1 MATST
6 GGYRTDASGS
16 KAPKLSHSNSTHGKP
31 SDRHALL
38 TRRGGGQ
45 RRGATLARCH
55 HRRQSLLLCLG
66 YDGLAL
72 PAEAGCPGQGQ
83 PDKEWLSISQLVGL
97 QACGFPDVPFESLA
111 ARNARSIVSHKA
123 VPAPDSRS
131 GGGEGGLSH
140 RLLIQRGVLLFH
152 CCVAA
157 GGYPH
162 AQRSQASQASHRG
175 CSSSS

>member
-31 SDRHALL
+31 SDRHTLL

-111 ARNARSIVSHKA
+111 ARNARSIVHTKPYLPPTAGVVVGKA
-123 VPAPDSRS
+123 
-131 GGGEGGLSH
+131 G
-140 RLLIQRGVLLFH
+140 
-152 CCVAA
+152 
-157 GGYPH
+157 
-162 AQRSQASQASHRG
+162 
-175 CSSSS
+175 